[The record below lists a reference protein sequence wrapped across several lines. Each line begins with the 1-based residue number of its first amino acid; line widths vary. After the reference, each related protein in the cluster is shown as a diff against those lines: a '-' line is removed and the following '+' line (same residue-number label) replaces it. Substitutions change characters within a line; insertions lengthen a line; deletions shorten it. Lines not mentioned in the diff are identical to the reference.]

1 VALLLAGC
9 QSSPGSAPS
18 SSPPTLA
25 PTPAQEQAPAFAN
38 PVYDNNFPDPMV
50 IQGATGY
57 VVVATNGSGGNV
69 QTLTSD
75 DLTEWEQGPDALPEV
90 AKWSQGGKVWAPE
103 VARRADGRY
112 VLYYT
117 TRGPNPNIQCIS
129 VAVGREP
136 QGPYVD
142 SSSKPLVCETK
153 QGGSID
159 ASPFTT
165 EDGRRYLYWKN
176 DGNAIGVD
184 TWISGQQLD
193 ASGTK
198 LVGQPK
204 RLFQQDLDWEGTLVE
219 APFGW
224 ESNGKFHLFYSA
236 NDYGSDSYAVGQATA
251 DDPLGPFTKTPDPV
265 LASNDVAAG
274 PGHCALIEKDGKVW
288 MVYHAWS
295 PEAIGS
301 EVPGRTLW
309 LSEVNF
315 GADGKA
321 TVVPPTVDYP
331 VKP

>member
-1 VALLLAGC
+1 
-9 QSSPGSAPS
+9 
-18 SSPPTLA
+18 
-25 PTPAQEQAPAFAN
+25 
-38 PVYDNNFPDPMV
+38 
-50 IQGATGY
+50 
-57 VVVATNGSGGNV
+57 
-69 QTLTSD
+69 
-75 DLTEWEQGPDALPEV
+75 
-90 AKWSQGGKVWAPE
+90 

-129 VAVGREP
+129 AAVGREP

-165 EDGRRYLYWKN
+165 ADGQRYLYWKN

-184 TWISGQQLD
+184 TWISGQRLD

-224 ESNGKFHLFYSA
+224 ESNGKFHLFYSG

-251 DDPLGPFTKTPDPV
+251 ADPLGPFTKNPEPV

-274 PGHCALIEKDGKVW
+274 PGHCALVEKDGKVW

-295 PEAIGS
+295 PEAIGGD
-301 EVPGRTLW
+301 VPGRALW
-309 LSEVNF
+309 LSEVTF
-315 GADGKA
+315 GTDGQA

-331 VKP
+331 LAP